1 MKKILRSALL
11 LIFALITT
19 NYIWHNLFF
28 EQEVITL
35 IKVAFILAIFEIFL
49 RPILNILLLPITII
63 TLGAIR
69 IIIGTLG
76 LFLATYF
83 ISDFTINTIDTPSSQ
98 LLGFTIPNLHYE
110 GLIAYIVT
118 SITISICYNLFS
130 LIIKRKA
137 VK

>member
-35 IKVAFILAIFEIFL
+35 IKVLAIFEIFL